1 MSSFNANLENDDIN
15 GVPNDANVIG
25 DEDTSGDGFSFDNKM
40 FDEDGNFII
49 QDENDGDE
57 PIEDVNGS
65 DDSTTEVDGQKTVQE
80 ETTAPETVKPSKITE
95 QTSRKTPEE
104 MKIIGLKRELQALQ
118 RERAEMQKAL
128 DEQNRKKEKEA
139 LISKYVDN
147 GIDEETAKLT
157 ADSEIRTRQLEEKL
171 ELLEFKEQNEAVLS
185 KYANAKNDIST
196 IVKNAKLTGMTVEQI
211 CRGMYGEQSGS
222 DYEKRAIAAA
232 KGIGSNAEPKGSTV
246 ANAERNSAQPQYTL
260 ALSTKDREMIK
271 VLEGMKGEKLTN
283 DEIKKYFG
291 K

>member
-1 MSSFNANLENDDIN
+1 MSSFNANLENDEIN
-15 GVPNDANVIG
+15 GIPNDANVIG
-25 DEDTSGDGFSFDNKM
+25 DEDTSGDGFTFDNKM

-49 QDENDGDE
+49 QDENDVNE
-57 PIEDVNGS
+57 SANDVNGS
-65 DDSTTEVDGQKTVQE
+65 ESTTEVDEQKTVQE
-80 ETTAPETVKPSKITE
+80 EKTVSETVKPSTKAE
-95 QTSRKTPEE
+95 TSRKTPEE
-104 MKIIGLKRELQALQ
+104 MKIIGLKRELQSLQ

-232 KGIGSNAEPKGSTV
+232 KGIGSNAESKGSNV
-246 ANAERNSAQPQYTL
+246 ASAERNSAQPQSTL
-260 ALSTKDREMIK
+260 ALSMKDREMIK

-283 DEIKKYFG
+283 DEIKKYFS

>member
-1 MSSFNANLENDDIN
+1 MSSFNANLENDEIN
-15 GVPNDANVIG
+15 GIPNDANVIG
-25 DEDTSGDGFSFDNKM
+25 DEDTSGDGFTFDNKM

-49 QDENDGDE
+49 QDENDVDE
-57 PIEDVNGS
+57 SANDVNGS
-65 DDSTTEVDGQKTVQE
+65 ESTTEVDEQKTVQE
-80 ETTAPETVKPSKITE
+80 EKTVSETVKPSTKAE
-95 QTSRKTPEE
+95 TSRKTPEE
-104 MKIIGLKRELQALQ
+104 MKIIGLKRKLQTLE

-128 DEQNRKKEKEA
+128 DEQTRKKEKEA

-232 KGIGSNAEPKGSTV
+232 KGIDSNVESKGSNV
-246 ANAERNSAQPQYTL
+246 ASAERNSAQPQSTL
-260 ALSTKDREMIK
+260 ALSVKDREMIK

-283 DEIKKYFG
+283 DEIKKYFS